1 MKKTDYEKGQEIEL
15 EEMNIILKVP
25 VGTAC
30 IKMQCSLLDD
40 DGELME
46 VSTVINSK
54 RVHEARRDF
63 LENVEGGDDYDA
75 VYT

>member
-1 MKKTDYEKGQEIEL
+1 MKKADYEKGQEIEL

-40 DGELME
+40 NGELME

-63 LENVEGGDDYDA
+63 LENVEDGDDYDV

>member
-1 MKKTDYEKGQEIEL
+1 MKKADYEKGQEIEL

-40 DGELME
+40 DGEIME

-54 RVHEARRDF
+54 GVYEARRDF
-63 LENVEGGDDYDA
+63 LENVEDGDDYDV

>member
-40 DGELME
+40 DGEIME

-54 RVHEARRDF
+54 GVYEARRDF
-63 LENVEGGDDYDA
+63 LENVEDGDDYDV